1 MPITATDVTGLRK
14 TMWQPGSDEASV
26 QDMLEEL
33 VDQLALPLN
42 DTGGAPIA
50 YQARLNSTGRA
61 LSSAEL
67 VRDAVTP
74 DDSVMLMADVN
85 AGAS

>member
-14 TMWQPGSDEASV
+14 TVEASV
-26 QDMLEEL
+26 QDMLEEI

-50 YQARLNSTGRA
+50 YQARLASTGRA

-67 VRDAVTP
+67 VRDIP
-74 DDSVMLMADVN
+74 RDDSVMLMADIN
-85 AGAS
+85 AG

>member
-14 TMWQPGSDEASV
+14 TVWEPGTEESSV

-42 DTGGAPIA
+42 DAVGAPIA
-50 YQARLNSTGRA
+50 YQARINSTGRA

-67 VRDAVTP
+67 VRDAVAP
-74 DDSVMLMADVN
+74 DDSVMLMADIN
-85 AGAS
+85 AGG

>member
-14 TMWQPGSDEASV
+14 TTWEPGSEEASV
-26 QDMLEEL
+26 QDMLEEM
-33 VDQLALPLN
+33 VDQLALPMN
-42 DTGGAPIA
+42 DSEGAPIA

-67 VRDAVTP
+67 VRDAVAP
-74 DDSVMLMADVN
+74 DETVMLMADIN
-85 AGAS
+85 AG

>member
-14 TMWQPGSDEASV
+14 TAWESDSEEASV

-42 DTGGAPIA
+42 DTAGAPIA

-67 VRDAVTP
+67 VRDAVAP
-74 DDSVMLMADVN
+74 DDGVLLMADIN
-85 AGAS
+85 AG